1 MKQYLSVQ
9 LAQCVN
15 YGQKKFVNL
24 HRLQV
29 FPNPSNGILNLKL
42 VSESVPG
49 QHQIRL
55 FGAVGRVVYSAKVT
69 GTSNRLDFSRLPKGV
84 YILKFQNERTDIST
98 RIILQ

>member
-15 YGQKKFVNL
+15 YGQKKLVNL
-24 HRLQV
+24 NPLQV
-29 FPNPSNGILNLKL
+29 FPNPSNGILYLKL
-42 VSESVPG
+42 ESELISD

-55 FGAVGRVVYSAKVT
+55 FDAVGRVVYSAKVT
-69 GTSNRLDFSRLPKGV
+69 GSSNRLDFSRLPKGV
-84 YILKFQNERTDIST
+84 YILKFQNESTDISS